1 MHNGIKELLKSVTQ
15 VQAMSF
21 DESVATV
28 SYAMFSD
35 IALDSVRY
43 SPPFEHPARALKRG
57 RE

>member
-1 MHNGIKELLKSVTQ
+1 